1 MEGRRIPIP
10 LPFGV
15 HIGFRYVRY
24 MEGFNK
30 LELSVEPLS
39 KDPSVIYVPSQEK
52 WKLEMPEW
60 AKDRRAEILAH
71 IKDGT
76 KHLDWIWEEY

>member
-1 MEGRRIPIP
+1 MEDRRIPIS

-15 HIGFRYVRY
+15 HIGFRYIRY

-30 LELSVEPLS
+30 LELSVEPLT
-39 KDPSVIYVPSQEK
+39 KDPSVIFVPSDEK
-52 WKLEMPEW
+52 WKTEMPDW
-60 AKDRRAEILAH
+60 AKERREEILSR

-76 KHLDWIWEEY
+76 KHLDWTWEEY